1 MIDKNL
7 PNKLTMSRVL
17 AIPVFIVF
25 FMLESKRIGDLSI
38 GDVYRIDIF
47 RFLAALTFMI
57 ASITDYF
64 DGMLARKYNLISNFG
79 KLMDPL
85 ADKILVITALMLLTE
100 NREIHFLCTL
110 IVVLRELMISSIR
123 LIALEQNVVI
133 AASIWGKL
141 KTSTQ
146 MIALVLMLF
155 KIQDINNIC
164 FYIIYGLFYISM
176 ALVVVSLVD
185 YVIKSKDIFIKKV

>member
-38 GDVYRIDIF
+38 GSVYKIDIF

-100 NREIHFLCTL
+100 NKEIHFLCTL

-133 AASIWGKL
+133 VASIWGKL

-146 MIALVLMLF
+146 MIALVLMLL

-176 ALVVVSLVD
+176 ALVVVSLID